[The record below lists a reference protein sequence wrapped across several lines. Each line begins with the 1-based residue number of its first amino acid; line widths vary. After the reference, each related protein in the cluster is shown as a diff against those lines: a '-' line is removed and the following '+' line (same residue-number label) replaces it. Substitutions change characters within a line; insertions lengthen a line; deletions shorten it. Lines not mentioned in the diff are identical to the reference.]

1 MTHPTDG
8 AQSKLQPSS
17 EGTATREPEPNARH
31 ALDIMLNQWN
41 IQYHTTLGMNTRIGA
56 ALAFASVVLGFD
68 LKSATFRE
76 GNAIAFVA
84 AVLLLV
90 AIICLLVAVRTRWA
104 DRLPSVEQMAAGSVV
119 SAAKSI
125 EGLVQSNHV
134 KLEQKSRWLN
144 IGLSFI
150 GASILVLGI
159 GITYDTLSK
168 SHGIHFGQN
177 VNSTENEQLR
187 PASPPEH
194 VSGQIGGQIAP
205 CPAEPAL
212 VAQMRGRSLQDGA
225 IRPQN

>member
-8 AQSKLQPSS
+8 AQSKLRPSS
-17 EGTATREPEPNARH
+17 EGAATKEPEPNARH

-104 DRLPSVEQMAAGSVV
+104 DRLPSVEQMAADCVV

-125 EGLVQSNHV
+125 EGLVRTNQV
-134 KLEQKSRWLN
+134 KLKQKSRWLN

-150 GASILVLGI
+150 GAGILVLGI
-159 GITYDTLSK
+159 GITHNTLSK

-177 VNSTENEQLR
+177 VNS
-187 PASPPEH
+187 
-194 VSGQIGGQIAP
+194 IGK
-205 CPAEPAL
+205 
-212 VAQMRGRSLQDGA
+212 
-225 IRPQN
+225 